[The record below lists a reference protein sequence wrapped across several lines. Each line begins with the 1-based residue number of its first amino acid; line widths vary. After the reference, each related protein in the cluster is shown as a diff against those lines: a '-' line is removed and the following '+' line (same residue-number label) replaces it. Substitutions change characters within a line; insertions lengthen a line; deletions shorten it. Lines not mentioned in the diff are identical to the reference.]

1 MKKKY
6 VPHGRTRQH
15 KIEVRLNDEEYFKLE
30 DTISLMGTNRSEYL
44 RKLIVGTRIKEKP
57 PDNFYK
63 NIKEFSLMGSN
74 LNQIAERIN
83 TITKIEDWEYE
94 DIDPKDIYEYPD
106 KIGIKPNEIS
116 KFGFNLQANIQRK
129 ELN

>member
-94 DIDPKDIYEYPD
+94 DTDPKEFIKQLKRLRTNLLNLKKRLEDEY
-106 KIGIKPNEIS
+106 
-116 KFGFNLQANIQRK
+116 L
-129 ELN
+129 

>member
-1 MKKKY
+1 MQKKC

-57 PDNFYK
+57 PDDFYK
-63 NIKEFSLMGSN
+63 YMKEFSLMGSN

-83 TITKIEDWEYE
+83 TVTKIEDWKYE
-94 DIDPKDIYEYPD
+94 DTDPKEFIKQLKRLRTNLLNLKKRLEDEY
-106 KIGIKPNEIS
+106 
-116 KFGFNLQANIQRK
+116 L
-129 ELN
+129 

>member
-63 NIKEFSLMGSN
+63 YMKEFSLMGSN

-83 TITKIEDWEYE
+83 TITKIEDWKYE
-94 DIDPKDIYEYPD
+94 DTDPKEFIKQLKRLRTNLLNLKKRLEDEY
-106 KIGIKPNEIS
+106 
-116 KFGFNLQANIQRK
+116 L
-129 ELN
+129 

>member
-6 VPHGRTRQH
+6 VPHGRKRQH

-30 DTISLMGTNRSEYL
+30 DTISKMGTNKSEYL

-57 PDNFYK
+57 PDEFYK
-63 NIKEFSLMGSN
+63 YMKEFSLMGSN

-94 DIDPKDIYEYPD
+94 EIAPKEFIRQLKRLRVNLLNLKKRLEEEY
-106 KIGIKPNEIS
+106 
-116 KFGFNLQANIQRK
+116 L
-129 ELN
+129 

>member
-1 MKKKY
+1 MYLKVVK
-6 VPHGRTRQH
+6 QAW
-15 KIEVRLNDEEYFKLE
+15 LE
-30 DTISLMGTNRSEYL
+30 D
-44 RKLIVGTRIKEKP
+44 
-57 PDNFYK
+57 
-63 NIKEFSLMGSN
+63 
-74 LNQIAERIN
+74 
-83 TITKIEDWEYE
+83 E

>member
-57 PDNFYK
+57 PNNFYK
-63 NIKEFSLMGSN
+63 YMKEFSLMGSN

-83 TITKIEDWEYE
+83 TITKIEDWKYE
-94 DIDPKDIYEYPD
+94 DTDPKEFIKQLKRLRTNLLNLKKRLEDEY
-106 KIGIKPNEIS
+106 
-116 KFGFNLQANIQRK
+116 L
-129 ELN
+129 

>member
-57 PDNFYK
+57 PDGFYK
-63 NIKEFSLMGSN
+63 YMKEFSLMGSN

-83 TITKIEDWEYE
+83 TITKIEDWKYE
-94 DIDPKDIYEYPD
+94 DTDPKEFIKQLKRLRTNLLNLKKRLEDEY
-106 KIGIKPNEIS
+106 
-116 KFGFNLQANIQRK
+116 L
-129 ELN
+129 

>member
-6 VPHGRTRQH
+6 VPHGRLRQH

-30 DTISLMGTNRSEYL
+30 DTIYKMGTNRSDYL

-57 PDNFYK
+57 PDEFYK
-63 NIKEFSLMGSN
+63 YMKEFSLMGSN

-94 DIDPKDIYEYPD
+94 EIEPKEFIRQLKKLRKDILNLKHSLEKEYT
-106 KIGIKPNEIS
+106 
-116 KFGFNLQANIQRK
+116 
-129 ELN
+129 

>member
-30 DTISLMGTNRSEYL
+30 DTVSLMGTNRSEYL

-57 PDNFYK
+57 PDDFYK
-63 NIKEFSLMGSN
+63 YMKEFSLMGSN

-94 DIDPKDIYEYPD
+94 DTDPKEFIKQLKRLRTNLLNLKKRVEDEY
-106 KIGIKPNEIS
+106 
-116 KFGFNLQANIQRK
+116 L
-129 ELN
+129 

>member
-30 DTISLMGTNRSEYL
+30 DSISAMGVNRSEYL

-57 PDNFYK
+57 PDEFYK
-63 NIKEFSLMGSN
+63 YMKEFSLMGSN

-83 TITKIEDWEYE
+83 TIVKIEDWEAE
-94 DIDPKDIYEYPD
+94 ESDPKEFIRQL
-106 KIGIKPNEIS
+106 KILKT
-116 KFGFNLQANIQRK
+116 NILSLKHRL
-129 ELN
+129 EDEFL